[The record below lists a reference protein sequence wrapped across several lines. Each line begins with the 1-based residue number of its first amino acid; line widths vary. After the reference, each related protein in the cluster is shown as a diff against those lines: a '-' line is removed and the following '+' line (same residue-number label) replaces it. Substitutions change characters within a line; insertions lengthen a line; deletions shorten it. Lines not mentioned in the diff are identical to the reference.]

1 MDCVIQPTL
10 LALQLLRAQ
19 RDDDFLLQQ
28 VSLEAMM
35 PYFFAAGHM
44 NYARYITWYLRNVEN
59 LPTTAKNDVMEGAHV
74 CRHSDGGTPVPAD
87 QFGEQTYIRRW
98 KGAGGLRGTSTNAE
112 QVAVWVGS
120 FSVCAHVDLATEAMY
135 CHDHAEE
142 KPFGGTEGECKMENN
157 HKEEGERR
165 RKMDETDRNKI
176 AEELEKHSHPLNV
189 KSTELYNIVIGQV
202 APTKVN
208 VQDALHIGST
218 QSEKFTALL
227 PGAFH
232 SKIERK
238 VKTMQEMKK
247 VVIVNGKPIFDIE
260 TLFARLLVVGQQRG
274 MEVTYIFQYELSHV
288 PSFLIDEFGCLRKA
302 DKTVLV
308 KCLGVP
314 VNSAPA
320 PDVVLVDASQLLY
333 MLCGLLLGQQAI
345 LPRASVLD

>member
-1 MDCVIQPTL
+1 MDCLIKPTL

-19 RDDDFLLQQ
+19 RDGDFLLQQ

-59 LPTTAKNDVMEGAHV
+59 LPTTAKNDLM
-74 CRHSDGGTPVPAD
+74 
-87 QFGEQTYIRRW
+87 
-98 KGAGGLRGTSTNAE
+98 
-112 QVAVWVGS
+112 
-120 FSVCAHVDLATEAMY
+120 
-135 CHDHAEE
+135 
-142 KPFGGTEGECKMENN
+142 
-157 HKEEGERR
+157 EGERR

-189 KSTELYNIVIGQV
+189 KSTDLYNIMNGQV

-208 VQDALHIGST
+208 VQDTLHIGST
-218 QSEKFTALL
+218 QREKFTALL

-232 SKIERK
+232 SKIEMK

-274 MEVTYIFQYELSHV
+274 VEVTDIFQYELSPV
-288 PSFLIDEFGCLRKA
+288 PPPLIDEFGCLRKA

-320 PDVVLVDASQLLY
+320 CCVACCWDSRRSCLELR
-333 MLCGLLLGQQAI
+333 C
-345 LPRASVLD
+345 